1 MLLAIDTAT
10 AYMSLALH
18 DDQRVIAESTWVSPN
33 NHTVELAPA
42 VHAMLVRAGI
52 AIDALT
58 ALAVAIGPGSY
69 SALRIGVSFAK
80 AVAAARELPLIGM
93 TTLDILSASQHR
105 YPGELIPTAQAGRG
119 RVIAARYTWNAVIN
133 RWTRAELMQN
143 WEWAALIA
151 AIEQRATPTWV
162 TGEIDADAEHAIAA
176 ANAPITLVDTGSRL
190 RRAGYLASEALVQLR
205 ASADARSQ
213 FLPAALVP
221 IYIKSI

>member
-162 TGEIDADAEHAIAA
+162 TGEIDADAEHAGDRRNRRRRRTCDRSSERADYVGRYRFTAA
-176 ANAPITLVDTGSRL
+176 ACGLFGERSIGAV
-190 RRAGYLASEALVQLR
+190 
-205 ASADARSQ
+205 ARQ
-213 FLPAALVP
+213 R
-221 IYIKSI
+221 